1 MKKENTMKKPTKLGK
16 ELLKIIQ
23 DWLKNQPSDTS
34 DCTTSD
40 LASMMNR
47 SQRSVAGIVTQLQH
61 INLVYVK
68 RTSINSEKMTFVYL
82 TNQGKDYNLK

>member
-1 MKKENTMKKPTKLGK
+1 MSDKRGSIKVFDGGLNSEKRKKN
-16 ELLKIIQ
+16 
-23 DWLKNQPSDTS
+23 WLKNQPPDIS

-47 SQRSVAGIVTQLQH
+47 SQRSIAGIVTQLQH
-61 INLVYVK
+61 ISLVYVK

-82 TNQGKDYNLK
+82 TNQGKDYKFK